1 MFGHNNL
8 CEFMRIAHLSDLHFT
23 TFFSNNNLQQIELAL
38 RFAIE
43 KQVNHIAITGDLT
56 DNAVPKDFIIL
67 RKLFE
72 KLNLLDH
79 NKLSLVIGNHDIFG
93 GVQTAED
100 IFNFPEKCGKV
111 VYRQKINSF
120 YNFFPELFEGSLNY
134 NPLDVFPFVKKI
146 GDFLL
151 IGLNS
156 IAEYS
161 MVSNP
166 FASNGIIELSQLNT
180 ISEILENYQDEKYR
194 KIVLVHHHFNKMNV
208 TENSPGGFWQ
218 KIEKQTMKLRKKKRL
233 LKIFKHFGVEL
244 VLHGHYHVSREYSR
258 KGIIFS
264 NAGASLKGPEKGE
277 ININFIDIGKK
288 SINVDVINLSSDK
301 LLIDSKDLF
310 YKDLITDRLLELE
323 VA

>member
-1 MFGHNNL
+1 
-8 CEFMRIAHLSDLHFT
+8 MRIAHLSDLHFT
-23 TFFSNNNLQQIELAL
+23 TFFSNNNLSQIEQAL
-38 RFAIE
+38 RYAIE
-43 KQVNHIAITGDLT
+43 KKVDHIAITGDLT
-56 DNAVPKDFIIL
+56 DNADPKDFIIL
-67 RKLFE
+67 RKLFQ
-72 KLNLLDH
+72 KLNLLNC

-100 IFNFPEKCGKV
+100 IFNFPDKCGKID
-111 VYRQKINSF
+111 YQQKVNDF
-120 YNFFPELFEGSLNY
+120 YGYFPELFNDSINY
-134 NPLDVFPFVKKI
+134 NPLQVFPFVKKI
-146 GDFLL
+146 GNFLL

-166 FASNGIIELSQLNT
+166 FASNGIIELTQLNMV
-180 ISEILENYQDEKYR
+180 SEILNQYQDDKFR

-208 TENSPGGFWQ
+208 TENSPGSFWQ

-244 VLHGHYHVSREYSR
+244 VLHGHYHVSKDYVR

-277 ININFIDIGKK
+277 MNLNIIDIHKKDIKIEVINIT
-288 SINVDVINLSSDK
+288 SDK
-301 LLIDSKDLF
+301 LAADSKDLF
-310 YKDLITDRLLELE
+310 YKDLIAGQTLELE
-323 VA
+323 TA

>member
-1 MFGHNNL
+1 
-8 CEFMRIAHLSDLHFT
+8 MRIAHLSDLHFT

-38 RFAIE
+38 RYAIE
-43 KQVNHIAITGDLT
+43 KQADHIAITGDLT
-56 DNAVPKDFIIL
+56 DNAVPKDFGIL

-72 KLNLLDH
+72 NLNLLDY

-100 IFNFPEKCGKV
+100 IFNFPEKCSKV
-111 VYRQKINSF
+111 IYKQQIHSF
-120 YNFFPELFEGSLNY
+120 YSFFPELFGGSINY
-134 NPLDVFPFVKKI
+134 NSSNVFPFVKKI
-146 GDFLL
+146 DNFLL

-156 IAEYS
+156 ISEYS

-166 FASNGIIELSQLNT
+166 FASNGTIDLSQLNT
-180 ISEILENYQDEKYR
+180 ISEILEQYHDEKYR

-208 TENSPGGFWQ
+208 TENSPGSFWQ

-244 VLHGHYHVSREYSR
+244 VLHGHYHASTEYSR

-277 ININFIDIGKK
+277 ININFIDISKK
-288 SINVDVINLSSDK
+288 NIEVNVINLSSDK
-301 LLIDSKDLF
+301 LANDSKDLF
-310 YKDLITDRLLELE
+310 YKDLISARLLELE
-323 VA
+323 MA